1 MTLPGLRRSPART
14 TLLGVAAL
22 GALIWA
28 AVFRL
33 GVNPNSL
40 LAQLLIILLLTAALG
55 VLAAALVLVCKLAGR
70 VRRAWRTDDP
80 D

>member
-1 MTLPGLRRSPART
+1 M
-14 TLLGVAAL
+14 AAL

-70 VRRAWRTDDP
+70 VRRAWRADDP

>member
-1 MTLPGLRRSPART
+1 MKLPGLRRSPART

-22 GALIWA
+22 GALIGA

-33 GVNPNSL
+33 GANPNSL
-40 LAQLLIILLLTAALG
+40 LAQLLIILLLSAALTA
-55 VLAAALVLVCKLAGR
+55 LAAALVLVCKLAGR
-70 VRRAWRTDDP
+70 VRRAWRADDA